1 MGVSKNRATPKMDG
15 EKNGKPPLKWMIW
28 GETPHYFRKHPKMII
43 FLVGK
48 PMVVGY
54 HHFRKHPYLI
64 SEVYP
69 TSNLPG
75 CHVRNTSSRRRSIF
89 VRPRGVGRTLAM
101 SCGLANRA
109 RSKKKRKGPKVWE
122 NTTLHPGRF
131 TWNIIMEVWKIIFLS
146 KWVICR
152 FQPLIFQGVH
162 P

>member
-1 MGVSKNRATPKMDG
+1 MDG

-89 VRPRGVGRTLAM
+89 VRPRGVGRTCHNVLWTRPT
-101 SCGLANRA
+101 GPEQEKKERA
-109 RSKKKRKGPKVWE
+109 QSLRKHNP
-122 NTTLHPGRF
+122 TP
-131 TWNIIMEVWKIIFLS
+131 WKINMDHNHGGLEDHFP
-146 KWVICR
+146 
-152 FQPLIFQGVH
+152 F
-162 P
+162 